1 MKKHSLIV
9 FLAVFF
15 LILFGLYLVLS
26 ASSTYSSVKFEDQFQ
41 LFNSHLLKA
50 LGGLFFLIV
59 FAFIPY
65 EIYKSNTK
73 LFLVIVIFLLIAT
86 LVISTQ
92 VKGAKRW
99 LDLGIINFQPSDLAK
114 IALMMHLAYLVEMKD
129 ELLRDFKLGFIPMII
144 WIFLTAFLIL
154 IQPNI
159 SSGLI
164 LVVLSFAILYVGGV
178 RLSHLFGSIAIAG
191 TAVASLAM
199 VFTHSRG
206 RIVGFW
212 EGLTSGES
220 ANLQVQQA
228 IIGLGSGGM
237 TGVGLGHSSQRNLF
251 LPEAYG
257 DFIFAILGEETG
269 FMGAVLILFV
279 YLIIFVVGL
288 LIAKNA
294 KDKFGQMLGF
304 GIVLSFFL
312 SALINASV
320 ASGMVPTTGLPLP
333 FISYGGTSMTIL
345 CISFGILI
353 NIGLRS
359 QKLKKETEQSEVSAI
374 QI

>member
-114 IALMMHLAYLVEMKD
+114 IALM
-129 ELLRDFKLGFIPMII
+129 
-144 WIFLTAFLIL
+144 
-154 IQPNI
+154 
-159 SSGLI
+159 
-164 LVVLSFAILYVGGV
+164 
-178 RLSHLFGSIAIAG
+178 
-191 TAVASLAM
+191 
-199 VFTHSRG
+199 
-206 RIVGFW
+206 
-212 EGLTSGES
+212 
-220 ANLQVQQA
+220 
-228 IIGLGSGGM
+228 
-237 TGVGLGHSSQRNLF
+237 
-251 LPEAYG
+251 
-257 DFIFAILGEETG
+257 
-269 FMGAVLILFV
+269 
-279 YLIIFVVGL
+279 
-288 LIAKNA
+288 
-294 KDKFGQMLGF
+294 
-304 GIVLSFFL
+304 
-312 SALINASV
+312 
-320 ASGMVPTTGLPLP
+320 
-333 FISYGGTSMTIL
+333 
-345 CISFGILI
+345 
-353 NIGLRS
+353 
-359 QKLKKETEQSEVSAI
+359 
-374 QI
+374 